1 MIISKKSV
9 LVILAT
15 VFFIYFSIMMMLTYL
30 PQFLTVLEIESSIIT
45 LTMTVF
51 MFSLFLFPSFIG
63 KYSDK
68 LQNRIY
74 FIFIGTIGML
84 ITIFFL
90 LFTRNIILLNI
101 EIFIFGFFTSFLTI
115 YLTLFSELVQD
126 DKKWISY
133 YNSICSVGNFLGVL
147 MGGIFIDIF
156 RIQNLFLFSL
166 ISFLVGMIFIVFIR
180 EDRNLILSKN
190 DIVSRNNDIEFK
202 NNEIKENN
210 NISHSIYYSLF
221 FRSFGIIPIVNI
233 LVIIMSFYIIN
244 NVSIG
249 FLVGL
254 NPLLQ
259 CFIILFIGK
268 IISDKNIKFIMIMGY
283 TLSIFVIIGYIIS
296 INFWSFF
303 LFQVLLSLSY
313 SMFWI
318 STIVYIAQNSTPAN
332 KGRFIG
338 HATTS
343 IYAGTTVGGI
353 FFSLLLAAF
362 NSNYYISMSF
372 MILFPILSTLSIIF
386 LFKLPKNTFN

>member
-30 PQFLTVLEIESSIIT
+30 PQFLTFLEIESSIIT
-45 LTMTVF
+45 LTMTIF
-51 MFSLFLFPSFIG
+51 MFSLFLFPSLIG

-84 ITIFFL
+84 ITIIFL

-147 MGGIFIDIF
+147 VGGILIDIF

-166 ISFLVGMIFIVFIR
+166 ISFLVGMIFILFIR
-180 EDRNLILSKN
+180 EERELIINKN
-190 DIVSRNNDIEFK
+190 DNVSGNIDVECK
-202 NNEIKENN
+202 NNEIKRSD

-221 FRSFGIIPIVNI
+221 FRNFGIIPILNI
-233 LVIIMSFYIIN
+233 LVIIMSFYITN
-244 NVSIG
+244 TASIG
-249 FLVGL
+249 FLIGL

-259 CFIILFIGK
+259 GVIILFIGK
-268 IISDKNIKFIMIMGY
+268 VINDKNIKFIIENVDKNRIKKVR
-283 TLSIFVIIGYIIS
+283 IF
-296 INFWSFF
+296 
-303 LFQVLLSLSY
+303 
-313 SMFWI
+313 
-318 STIVYIAQNSTPAN
+318 T
-332 KGRFIG
+332 
-338 HATTS
+338 
-343 IYAGTTVGGI
+343 
-353 FFSLLLAAF
+353 
-362 NSNYYISMSF
+362 
-372 MILFPILSTLSIIF
+372 
-386 LFKLPKNTFN
+386 